1 MLVRVFP
8 YGHRC
13 TTSDAALPQMTLRD
27 PTAKDE
33 PPLVL
38 FICRTNTAVSI
49 MAEAI
54 LRHFAQGRVRAASA
68 GETTFGR
75 VSPHAIACL
84 NAHGIGTTGLRD
96 KQWGELF
103 GVGRPPVRVLI
114 TLSNPNTGA
123 AKAHWDQESVPTI
136 RAHWPTPDPE
146 TVVGTTAERRLA
158 FEEVFGTLDAR
169 IRKLLALQTDQL
181 TDQALARELTRIG
194 EDS

>member
-13 TTSDAALPQMTLRD
+13 TTPYAALPQMTLRH

-54 LRHFAQGRVRAASA
+54 LRHLAQGRVRAASA

-84 NAHGIGTTGLRD
+84 TAHGIGTTGLRD
-96 KQWGELF
+96 KLWGELF